1 MKYAVMMLWEGSQEK
16 EMVLGVSEVK
26 RIFAG
31 GLITGLAEDSQ
42 TFTNLGNFLTQD
54 LKKIHHLQNHSR

>member
-1 MKYAVMMLWEGSQEK
+1 
-16 EMVLGVSEVK
+16 MVLGVREVK

-31 GLITGLAEDSQ
+31 GPITGLAEDRHTLQ
-42 TFTNLGNFLTQD
+42 KLGHFLTQD

>member
-1 MKYAVMMLWEGSQEK
+1 MTYPVMMLLGGSQEK

-42 TFTNLGNFLTQD
+42 IFKKLGNFLTQD
-54 LKKIHHLQNHSR
+54 LKKIHDLQTHT

>member
-1 MKYAVMMLWEGSQEK
+1 MTYPVMMLLGGSQEK

-42 TFTNLGNFLTQD
+42 TFKKLGNFLTQD
-54 LKKIHHLQNHSR
+54 LKKIHDLQTHT